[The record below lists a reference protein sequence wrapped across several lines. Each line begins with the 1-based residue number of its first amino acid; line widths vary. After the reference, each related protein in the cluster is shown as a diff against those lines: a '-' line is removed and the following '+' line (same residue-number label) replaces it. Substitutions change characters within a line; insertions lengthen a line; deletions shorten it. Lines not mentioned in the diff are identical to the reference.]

1 MTSPEEPGQVINRL
15 RYKKQSDAIL
25 LGYYT
30 MSEDTVCYML
40 RKPT

>member
-30 MSEDTVCYML
+30 MSDDTVCYIL
-40 RKPT
+40 SKLT

>member
-40 RKPT
+40 REPT